1 MGKLTIVYGGQFGS
15 EGKGQIVAYIAGR
28 HSPDVAVRVGGP
40 NAGHTFLLPN
50 GTKQVVQ
57 TIPAP
62 VFISKDTYA
71 VIGAAGLII
80 PKVFAREL
88 WEASQV
94 MGFVPSI
101 IIDECAG
108 VITKEHM
115 MNEAG
120 LKKSIGS
127 TGEGVGAA
135 TAEKVMRVPSL
146 TLQDKKTR
154 QDFIDTVSEKL
165 SPVTIWIRQD
175 TPSYLNQALRDGM
188 DVIIEGTQ
196 GVGLSLHTSGFY
208 PFCTSRECTPQ
219 GMLAQTGIA
228 EENARTVEKL
238 MVIRTFPIR
247 VGGNSGDLTNEITW
261 KKLRELTGGYV
272 KEAEITTVTKKKRR
286 IAEFDGD
293 FVMRNVIATR
303 PTGLALTFFDYWYP
317 EIATATDPSALTS
330 EHWSR
335 INHIERQ
342 LGVPVK
348 YLSTGFGTVIP
359 LRVTL

>member
-15 EGKGQIVAYIAGR
+15 EGKGQIVAHIAER
-28 HSPDVAVRVGGP
+28 HSPDIAVRVGGP

-62 VFISKDTYA
+62 VFISKNTHA

-80 PKVFAREL
+80 PHVFAREL
-88 WEASQV
+88 SEAKKI
-94 MGFVPSI
+94 MGYIPSI

-108 VITKEHM
+108 IIGQDHMDRETK
-115 MNEAG
+115 

-135 TAEKVMRVPSL
+135 TADKVMRRPSM
-146 TLQDKKTR
+146 TLQDKGSKK
-154 QDFIDTVSEKL
+154 DFFEIVKEKVS
-165 SPVTIWIRQD
+165 PTTIWIKND
-175 TPSYLNQALRDGM
+175 TAMYLNTALADGM

-196 GVGLSLHTSGFY
+196 GVGLSLHTSGYY

-228 EENARTVEKL
+228 EENARLVEKL
-238 MVIRTFPIR
+238 MVVRTYPIR
-247 VGGNSGDLTNEITW
+247 VGGNSGDIANEITW
-261 KKLRELTGGYV
+261 KELKAKTGGYV
-272 KEAEITTVTKKKRR
+272 NIPEITTVTKKKRR
-286 IAEFDGD
+286 IAEIDYE
-293 FVMRNVIATR
+293 MLIRNVRITR

-317 EIATATDPSALTS
+317 EIATATDPSALGK
-330 EHWSR
+330 EHWQR
-335 INHIERQ
+335 INELERQ
-342 LGVPVK
+342 LEVPVK
-348 YLSTGFGTVIP
+348 YLSTGFGAVIP

>member
-1 MGKLTIVYGGQFGS
+1 MGKLTVVYGGQFGS
-15 EGKGQIVAYIAGR
+15 EGKGQIVAYIAER
-28 HSPDVAVRVGGP
+28 HSPDIAVRVGGP

-50 GTKQVVQ
+50 GSKQVVQ

-62 VFISKDTYA
+62 VFISEDTHA

-80 PKVFAREL
+80 PHVFAKEL
-88 WEASQV
+88 SQAEKI
-94 MGFVPSI
+94 MGRVPSI
-101 IIDECAG
+101 LIDECVG
-108 VITKEHM
+108 IITKKHM
-115 MNEAG
+115 KSEAK
-120 LKKSIGS
+120 LKEDIGS

-135 TAEKVMRVPSL
+135 TADKVMRVPFL
-146 TLQDKKTR
+146 TLQDGKTR
-154 QDFIDTVSEKL
+154 EKFL
-165 SPVTIWIRQD
+165 DVVKGKVSPVSIWIKKD
-175 TPSYLNQALRDGM
+175 TTSYLNQALRNGM

-228 EENARTVEKL
+228 EENARAVEKL

-247 VGGNSGDLTNEITW
+247 VGGNSGDLANEITW
-261 KKLRELTGGYV
+261 GELKTLTGGYV

-286 IAEFDGD
+286 IAEIDFDL
-293 FVMRNVIATR
+293 VMRNVIATR

-330 EHWSR
+330 VHWSR
-335 INHIERQ
+335 INEIERQ
-342 LGVPVK
+342 LGVPIK

>member
-15 EGKGQIVAYIAGR
+15 EGKGQIVAHIAER
-28 HSPDVAVRVGGP
+28 HSPDIAVRVGGP

-50 GTKQVVQ
+50 GSKQVVQ

-62 VFISKDTYA
+62 VFISKDTFA

-80 PKVFAREL
+80 PHVFAREL
-88 WEASQV
+88 SEATKI
-94 MGFVPSI
+94 MGRTPGI

-108 VITKEHM
+108 IITEEHM
-115 MNEAG
+115 KREAD

-135 TAEKVMRVPSL
+135 TADKIMRVPSF
-146 TLQDKKTR
+146 TLQDEKTR
-154 QDFIDTVSEKL
+154 KDFLDTVKEKG
-165 SPVTIWIRQD
+165 PATGIWIKPD
-175 TPSYLNQALRDGM
+175 TAMYLNSALADGM

-196 GVGLSLHTSGFY
+196 GVGLSLHTSGYY

-219 GMLAQTGIA
+219 GMLAQTGIS
-228 EENARTVEKL
+228 EENARVVEKL
-238 MVIRTFPIR
+238 MVVRTYPIR
-247 VGGNSGDLTNEITW
+247 VGGNSGDLANEISW
-261 KKLRELTGGYV
+261 KELKQISGGYV
-272 KEAEITTVTKKKRR
+272 QDPEITTVTKKKRR
-286 IAEFDGD
+286 IAEIDYE
-293 FVMRNVIATR
+293 MLIRNVRITR

-317 EIATATDPSALTS
+317 EIATATDPSALGK
-330 EHWSR
+330 EHWNT
-335 INHIERQ
+335 INNVETE

-359 LRVTL
+359 LRITL